1 MLDWFVYCSSDVLV
15 VILFSECSGSYL
27 KNCVKIMYLK
37 RMDFGVNDVSSVF
50 SSFCSSGVLV
60 VTLFAE

>member
-1 MLDWFVYCSSDVLV
+1 
-15 VILFSECSGSYL
+15 
-27 KNCVKIMYLK
+27 MYLK

-60 VTLFAE
+60 VTLFAEWLTQDVGNFIFDGLEKNNKEK